1 MLRSLV
7 NGGLNMTNEEFY
19 KDKIFD
25 AVAKNLAI
33 SKDGEIATCK
43 AITCEN
49 CIFKNNIET
58 ESCIKKM
65 ALWLKQEYV
74 EQVDWSKIKVDT
86 PIYVR
91 DCETDSNGDEKTW
104 VPRHFAKF
112 ENGTV
117 YAWDDGG
124 TSFTVKSEDS
134 CSSWNYAK
142 LAESEET
149 VWQRSELQKN

>member
-1 MLRSLV
+1 
-7 NGGLNMTNEEFY
+7 MTNEEFY

-74 EQVDWSKIKVDT
+74 EQVDWSKVKVDT
-86 PIYVR
+86 PILVKN
-91 DCETDSNGDEKTW
+91 TEKEEW
-104 VPRHFAKF
+104 EKRHFARFK
-112 ENGTV
+112 NGKV
-117 YAWDDGG
+117 YAWYDGLTSWSTAGEDDVN
-124 TSFTVKSEDS
+124 FWK
-134 CSSWNYAK
+134 YAK
-142 LAESEET
+142 LAESED
-149 VWQRSELQKN
+149 

>member
-1 MLRSLV
+1 ML
-7 NGGLNMTNEEFY
+7 
-19 KDKIFD
+19 
-25 AVAKNLAI
+25 
-33 SKDGEIATCK
+33 
-43 AITCEN
+43 
-49 CIFKNNIET
+49 NIEKYRD
-58 ESCIKKM
+58 ELIKMGIIDTKKI
-65 ALWLKQEYV
+65 AIRYGKLSLCCFGCCGCDNLSKEDCGKQAEDWLFSEY
-74 EQVDWSKIKVDT
+74 EEPEIDWSKVKVDT

-117 YAWDDGG
+117 YVWDDGG

-142 LAESEET
+142 LAESEE
-149 VWQRSELQKN
+149 QEDEQ